1 MRLVGGSADYEGRL
15 EICVNNVWG
24 TVCYGNSRY
33 SYGYNYWQQRD
44 GQVVCRQLGY
54 QELGEI
60 YTAKTVG
67 LLQPHLGYLSCML
80 VMLRNEISELKIGLR
95 NSSTDILR

>member
-1 MRLVGGSADYEGRL
+1 MHPIVRGVIPSNCSDGDMRLVGGAADYEGRV
-15 EICVNNVWG
+15 EICVNSVWG

-54 QELGEI
+54 QELGKI
-60 YTAKTVG
+60 YYYTYILVQLTT
-67 LLQPHLGYLSCML
+67 LL
-80 VMLRNEISELKIGLR
+80 N
-95 NSSTDILR
+95 